1 MNLRNAQSEKALDD
15 AFSLQRL
22 NDLIKFCGDN
32 LANSHKKA
40 LDLMMM
46 DFVQES
52 SHKRSNVSAE
62 HLLIPGLE
70 VRQVNRTND
79 RTSGFCQERR

>member
-1 MNLRNAQSEKALDD
+1 MNLRNAQSENALDD

-22 NDLIKFCGDN
+22 SYLTKVCGDN

-62 HLLIPGLE
+62 HLLILGLE
-70 VRQVNRTND
+70 VRQVNRTNV
-79 RTSGFCQERR
+79 RTSGFNQKRR